1 MATPDRSGPRVPS
14 MDPRLA
20 ARRVEVERDRR
31 RRRQRLLLALAVL
44 SGLVLV
50 ALALSRSSLFD
61 VDRVVV
67 EGADRSGPHP
77 VLDASGIGPGR
88 AMVSVDR
95 EASVARV
102 EALPWVSEA
111 RVARSWPATVRID
124 VTEREPVAVAGEGP
138 STVVVDNTGRILGA
152 AGPADARLP
161 WAGPAPIGGPGG
173 LLAPSRRPV
182 ASLLAELPPSL
193 HAEVT
198 EGTVTGDGAL
208 AVVLHDGIVVRLG
221 DGSRLRAKA
230 EAVSAVLEEAGRSSI
245 ETLDVSVQGSAA
257 VTRTTPTLTDA
268 DPEGA

>member
-1 MATPDRSGPRVPS
+1 

-44 SGLVLV
+44 SGMVLV
-50 ALALSRSSLFD
+50 ALALSRSSLLD
-61 VDRVVV
+61 VDRVMV
-67 EGADRSGPHP
+67 EGADRSGADE
-77 VLDASGIGPGR
+77 VLDAAGIETGR

-95 EASVARV
+95 GASVARI

-138 STVVVDNTGRILGA
+138 STVVVDDEGRILGA
-152 AGPADARLP
+152 AGPADAHLP
-161 WAGPAPIGGPGG
+161 RAGPAPIEGPGG
-173 LLAPSRRPV
+173 LLAPPRRPV

-193 HAEVT
+193 HAEVA

-208 AVVLHDGIVVRLG
+208 AVVLHDGILVRLG
-221 DGSRLRAKA
+221 DDSRLGAKA
-230 EAVSAVLEEAGRSSI
+230 DAVSVVLEEAGRSSI

-257 VTRTTPTLTDA
+257 VTRTEPALTDA